1 MKVSTLLTAMALL
14 VGAVSFAL
22 NENLNNI
29 LEVIPTPTEM
39 SAVVRAADL
48 PAVHAVTS
56 STLSCLV
63 FFFQN
68 YWNFVEDLSHLSQG
82 IKKCQVRG
90 VFLFLT
96 KGF

>member
-1 MKVSTLLTAMALL
+1 MKVSTLLMAMALL
-14 VGAVSFAL
+14 VGAVSFAA
-22 NENLNNI
+22 NENLNDI

-63 FFFQN
+63 FFFSTIGTL
-68 YWNFVEDLSHLSQG
+68 WK
-82 IKKCQVRG
+82 I
-90 VFLFLT
+90 
-96 KGF
+96 